1 MGDDFAQRFH
11 RTVGGVVGVFIFP
24 VANQDDRPV
33 ISQLRLGGGV
43 IDCGPEG
50 IVYPEESVERAS
62 NPRTDVRGAVQA
74 IPKMHIQ
81 IKVPSLPTAPF
92 PLVIRRIEGTPGI
105 TGRAKEVKR
114 SGNIFIGDPAGCF

>member
-62 NPRTDVRGAVQA
+62 NPRTDVRGGSSSNPQDAYSDKGPVVA
-74 IPKMHIQ
+74 DCPI
-81 IKVPSLPTAPF
+81 SF
-92 PLVIRRIEGTPGI
+92 
-105 TGRAKEVKR
+105 
-114 SGNIFIGDPAGCF
+114 GDPSDRRNPRNNGKGERGQT